1 MKIEPIETARL
12 RVRSQTKAD
21 TAFCMSIWNDP
32 EMGKYMSDPPID
44 KVDAEYL
51 ADLEGLE
58 NSPDGYFVI
67 AEDKATGERI
77 GTCCAFP
84 EKGGVSWDLGYSIH
98 QKFWRQGYA
107 TEMVRAVLDF
117 AKAHGAQYATADV
130 AKANAGSNGVMR
142 KLGFA
147 PIGEQTFRKSGTDLC
162 YEGYTYQKNLLDER

>member
-1 MKIEPIETARL
+1 MKIAPMETARL
-12 RVRSQTKAD
+12 RVRSLTKAD
-21 TAFCMSIWNDP
+21 IAFCMSIWNDP

-58 NSPDGYFVI
+58 NSTAGYFVI

-84 EKGGVSWDLGYSIH
+84 EKDGSSWDLGYSIH
-98 QKFWRQGYA
+98 EKFWRQGYA
-107 TEMVRAVLDF
+107 TEMVDAVLTF
-117 AKAHGAQYATADV
+117 AKAHGAQYATAGV

-142 KLGFA
+142 RLGFS
-147 PIGEQTFRKSGTDLC
+147 PVREGSFQKWGTDIV
-162 YEGYTYQKNLLDER
+162 YEEYAYQKKL

>member
-12 RVRSQTKAD
+12 RLRSQTKAD

-51 ADLEGLE
+51 EALNGIEDSTEG
-58 NSPDGYFVI
+58 YYVI
-67 AEDKATGERI
+67 AEDKATGARI
-77 GTCCAFP
+77 GTCGAFP
-84 EKGGVSWDLGYSIH
+84 EKDGSSWDLGYSIH
-98 QKFWRQGYA
+98 ETFWRQGYA
-107 TEMVRAVLDF
+107 TEMVGAVLAF
-117 AKAHGAQYATADV
+117 AKAHGAQYATAGV

-147 PIGEQTFRKSGTDLC
+147 PVREGSFRKYGTEIV
-162 YEGYTYQKNLLDER
+162 YEEYTYQKKL